1 MRGVTEDNAEVWV
14 GLPGDGLLLW
24 PEDRE
29 RDGSVVTLNPHLL
42 TDGLSAQRVVDR
54 NYASGFADLLHFFE
68 RLAKDWRGWRG
79 ERSFSSLE
87 GDLRL
92 VATHDGGHV
101 QLQVTVVDWVEGW
114 TSRAPVRLEPGEQ
127 LSQVV
132 RSPRLI
138 LDHAR
143 KCQSRALTA
152 RRARLLCGGS
162 IG

>member
-1 MRGVTEDNAEVWV
+1 MAAAPASSVRHYVRVTEDNAEVWV

-29 RDGSVVTLNPHLL
+29 RDGSVVTLNAHLL
-42 TDGLSAQRVVDR
+42 TDGLSAQRVVEHH
-54 NYASGFADLLHFFE
+54 YASGFADLLEFFE
-68 RLAKDWRGWRG
+68 GLAKDWPGWRE

-101 QLQVTVVDWVEGW
+101 QLEVTVDVGDGW
-114 TSRAPVRLEPGEQ
+114 AARGHVQLEPGEQ

-132 RSPRLI
+132 RSLRLI
-138 LDHAR
+138 LEP
-143 KCQSRALTA
+143 RA
-152 RRARLLCGGS
+152 
-162 IG
+162 